1 MSSSRTISRPAPA
14 KLNLTLGILGRR
26 ADGFHEI
33 HSWVVKLNWGD
44 TMTVC
49 DSDELE
55 LEIKGDSTG
64 VPADGTNLVYLAAD
78 KLRNAASHRGG
89 ARIELEK
96 RIPPGGGLGGGSSD
110 AATALMCLNDLWS
123 LSWPIDRLAALG
135 SELGS
140 DVALFFHGPSVIIR
154 GRGER
159 VEPGPVTKKMWAAV
173 IIPPFGVSTAAV
185 YQRHAARRDR
195 QTTQA
200 PVSQPSVAMSGV
212 SAAMGAQEVASTLFN
227 DLEHAAFECEPRL
240 AALQAELDGLG
251 GHRVRMTGSG
261 SSLFGLFDTY
271 AEAEAW
277 REAALNR
284 VSGGVRIQIAATA
297 ASPRVDAGDGI
308 G

>member
-26 ADGFHEI
+26 PDGFHEI
-33 HSWVVKLNWGD
+33 LSWVVKLDWAD
-44 TMTVC
+44 TVTVC

-64 VPADGTNLVYLAAD
+64 VPVDATNLVYLAAS
-78 KLRNAASHRGG
+78 KLRNAAGHCGG
-89 ARIELEK
+89 AQIELVK

-110 AATALMCLNDLWS
+110 AATALMCLNDLWNLKWS
-123 LSWPIDRLAALG
+123 SERLAALG

-159 VEPGPVTKKMWAAV
+159 VEPGPVTTKMWAAV
-173 IIPPFGVSTAAV
+173 VIPPFGVSTAAV
-185 YQRHAARRDR
+185 YQLHAARCEGN
-195 QTTQA
+195 TTEVL
-200 PVSQPSVAMSGV
+200 VSQPSVALSRV
-212 SAAMGAQEVASTLFN
+212 SAAMGAHEVASTLFN
-227 DLEHAAFECEPRL
+227 DLEHAAFDCEPRL
-240 AALQAELDGLG
+240 GVLHARLDGLG
-251 GHRVRMTGSG
+251 GRRVRMTGSG
-261 SSLFGLFDTY
+261 SCLCGLFDTR

-284 VSGGVRIQIAATA
+284 VSGGIRIQIAATV